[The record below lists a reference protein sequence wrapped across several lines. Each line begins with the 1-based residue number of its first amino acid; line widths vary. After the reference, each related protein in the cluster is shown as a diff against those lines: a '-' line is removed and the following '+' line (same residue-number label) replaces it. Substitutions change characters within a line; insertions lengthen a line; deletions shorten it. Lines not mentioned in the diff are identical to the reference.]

1 MGTSMNYT
9 STYKT
14 VETLEQNDQQNDA
27 LSPGDYVVINGSCT
41 TYYGQIINIL
51 PEDDEHY
58 EQYIIQQIH
67 LDTVRET
74 TTSVYDADDYTFSKI
89 SEKQFMDMCVHY
101 LNDKIEETKENIT
114 NEKAKLKKLTA
125 YLRRTREKT
134 V

>member
-1 MGTSMNYT
+1 MGGSMDFT
-9 STYKT
+9 STYKVT
-14 VETLEQNDQQNDA
+14 KVSEKDDHQKEA
-27 LSPGDYVVINGSCT
+27 FGAGDYVVINGSCT

-58 EQYIIQQIH
+58 EEYIVQQIH

-74 TTSVYDADDYTFSKI
+74 TTSVYDASEYTFSKI
-89 SEKQFMDMCVHY
+89 SEKQFMDMCAHY

-125 YLRRTREKT
+125 YLRRTKNGK

>member
-9 STYKT
+9 
-14 VETLEQNDQQNDA
+14 VETLEQSDQQKEA
-27 LSPGDYVVINGSCT
+27 FGAGDYVVINGSCT

-58 EQYIIQQIH
+58 EQYVVQQIH

-89 SEKQFMDMCVHY
+89 SEKQFMDMCAHY

>member
-1 MGTSMNYT
+1 MGTSNYKVV
-9 STYKT
+9 KT
-14 VETLEQNDQQNDA
+14 QEQNDQLKESFGA
-27 LSPGDYVVINGSCT
+27 GDYVVINGSCT

-51 PEDDEHY
+51 PEDDDHY
-58 EQYIIQQIH
+58 EEYIVQQIH

-74 TTSVYDADDYTFSKI
+74 TTSVYDASEYTFSKI
-89 SEKQFMDMCVHY
+89 SEKQFMDMCAHY

-125 YLRRTREKT
+125 YLRRTKNRK

>member
-9 STYKT
+9 
-14 VETLEQNDQQNDA
+14 VETLEQSDQQKEA
-27 LSPGDYVVINGSCT
+27 FGAGDYVVINGSYT

-58 EQYIIQQIH
+58 EQYVVQQIH

-89 SEKQFMDMCVHY
+89 SEKQFMDMCAHY